1 MSRGAAHRRD
11 TRYDKNRL
19 AGNVKLTRNPP
30 ITDRVARGRNSQRH
44 RVAAAAQALQDRHAV
59 LTGQPGQSWRRLQSI
74 AGSWCVTPMLHGEA
88 HQLGGQVALAQKT
101 LTGGLNA
108 FGPRA

>member
-1 MSRGAAHRRD
+1 MSRGAAPRCD
-11 TRYDKNRL
+11 TRCDKNRL
-19 AGNVKLTRNPP
+19 AGSVKLTRNPL
-30 ITDRVARGRNSQRH
+30 IADRVARCHNAHRH
-44 RVAAAAQALQDRHAV
+44 RVAAAAQALQDRRAV
-59 LTGQPGQSWRRLQSI
+59 LAGQPGQSWCGLRSG
-74 AGSWCVTPMLHGEA
+74 AFSWCVLPMLHDEP